1 MRGSTSRMTWRDR
14 TLAFAAGICG
24 GLLPGCASR
33 ALRDSVAVP
42 PDPKP
47 VAVAPVAPAPATPS
61 SYHLLAGAAPAQAAA
76 STGATEEQEEHP
88 PGARTKQPPPP
99 DAVPAPAIRASEPAR
114 SRVTA
119 KLSAAAEP
127 EAKPNKEP
135 PLVEALRDFLQKR
148 PAEAIGRFK
157 ECDRLSQEMLLGLLP
172 LTARAGEGDLEKASP
187 EQMAVLL
194 DQVDSLEAPL
204 RTRAP
209 LAIDKIC
216 FCRRI
221 EAFGVYDQ
229 LPDEPTFQPGD
240 WALVYVELRNFSCE
254 RHEAAAGI
262 VSYGTRLVS
271 AAEIRDYRGSKVW
284 PSGAERLLFRR
295 KGPEESRTPWHDYFD
310 NCSLRVPELPPG
322 RYTLWIEIED
332 VPTKRSVKR
341 SLDFRVSSTVPVRG
355 S

>member
-1 MRGSTSRMTWRDR
+1 MTWRDR
-14 TLAFAAGICG
+14 ILAFAAGIGG
-24 GLLPGCASR
+24 GLLTGCPSLARHESI
-33 ALRDSVAVP
+33 AVP
-42 PDPKP
+42 PDPMP
-47 VAVAPVAPAPATPS
+47 VAAAPSAPAAATES
-61 SYHLLAGAAPAQAAA
+61 SYHLLAGAAPMPPPA
-76 STGATEEQEEHP
+76 SAGATEEQEEHP
-88 PGARTKQPPPP
+88 PGGRMKQPSPP
-99 DAVPAPAIRASEPAR
+99 DALPAPAIPADEPAR
-114 SRVTA
+114 YRMTA
-119 KLSAAAEP
+119 KLTAAAEP
-127 EAKPNKEP
+127 EAKQNKEP

-221 EAFGVYDQ
+221 DAFGVYDQ

-254 RHEAAAGI
+254 RHEAGAAI

-271 AAEIRDYRGSKVW
+271 AAEIRDYRGNKVW
-284 PSGAERLLFRR
+284 PSGAERLVFRR

-332 VPTKRSVKR
+332 APTKRSVKR